1 MSGAPARRR
10 GGGRAAR
17 REMRSTSS
25 NSAAAFLTRKIAPFE
40 IVSEEGLELLE
51 HNAEMI
57 LETVGVE
64 IRDHPG
70 AVERFRDAGA
80 DVDGTRVRFPRGM
93 CRQLVQATTPTEYTQ
108 HARNS
113 DRNVKIGG
121 DATVFAPNYG
131 SPFAFDL

>member
-25 NSAAAFLTRKIAPFE
+25 SSAAAFLTRKIAPFE
-40 IVSEEGLELLE
+40 IVSDEGLELLE
-51 HNAEMI
+51 HNAETI

-80 DVDGTRVRFPRGM
+80 DVDGT
-93 CRQLVQATTPTEYTQ
+93 
-108 HARNS
+108 
-113 DRNVKIGG
+113 
-121 DATVFAPNYG
+121 
-131 SPFAFDL
+131 